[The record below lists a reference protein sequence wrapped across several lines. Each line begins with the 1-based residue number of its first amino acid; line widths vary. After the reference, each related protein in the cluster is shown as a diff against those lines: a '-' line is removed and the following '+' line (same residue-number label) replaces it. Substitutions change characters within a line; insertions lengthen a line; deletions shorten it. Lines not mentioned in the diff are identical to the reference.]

1 MDMTW
6 KDINVFQY
14 QQIMDLYATA
24 KDMSELDLAYK
35 ITAIVMDLTENQID
49 SLPMDHLKPLLQQVA
64 FVHEQIKPQPQKYIQ
79 VNGKRYR
86 CIYDIRKMP
95 AARYIESKHFD
106 QDRISNLHKLAACMT
121 IPQKRNWLGM
131 WVDDTYDA
139 GKHSEYA
146 DDMLAAPITAVLG
159 SVVFFLSS
167 IQQLD
172 KEFKGLFDKG
182 DDDEGDDQ
190 ISGRENIHPFMRN
203 YGWIYQAKLVAE
215 HEGIILEKA
224 FDLNTLQFLNNL
236 AYIKAKNE
244 YDREQLKKVYGKV

>member
-159 SVVFFLSS
+159 SVVFFYQVYNNWIRSS
-167 IQQLD
+167 KDYLI
-172 KEFKGLFDKG
+172 KEMMMKGMTK
-182 DDDEGDDQ
+182 
-190 ISGRENIHPFMRN
+190 
-203 YGWIYQAKLVAE
+203 YQA
-215 HEGIILEKA
+215 EKTYIHLCEIMGG
-224 FDLNTLQFLNNL
+224 FIRPNWWLNT
-236 AYIKAKNE
+236 KASYWKRLLISTL
-244 YDREQLKKVYGKV
+244 YSS